1 MCLGAFNQI
10 LQKINYRRY
19 TENFIAGKL
28 IIFVKEFRL
37 TIENLLVDQKNS
49 FLLMLDAI
57 FCFISFF
64 QTKAKNL
71 WFWLVNKRKET
82 TYNMAKD

>member
-1 MCLGAFNQI
+1 
-10 LQKINYRRY
+10 
-19 TENFIAGKL
+19 
-28 IIFVKEFRL
+28 
-37 TIENLLVDQKNS
+37 
-49 FLLMLDAI
+49 LLMLDAI